1 MKKAEPGRSVI
12 ASPTENPIEIILL
25 ENAADLVGCIALQR
39 AVWNTADLEVV
50 PVSQLRA
57 AQHAGGLVAGA
68 YIAGEIVGFCYG
80 FPSFRPELHADP
92 GLHSHMTGVAASA
105 RGRGVGR
112 SLKEFQRK
120 WCLEKGFN
128 WIEWTF
134 DPLRAGNARFNLRH
148 LGAVASEY
156 LVDTYGRME
165 DGLNEGLPSDRLMAY
180 WDLEISGKAEP
191 EVTGEER
198 GRRTTSS
205 RRPEPALK
213 AEPDG
218 RPGQVVLDAR
228 APAVS
233 IDLPLDLDRLLA
245 DRPEVAL
252 EWRFA
257 TRLAFLHYLA
267 EGYLATDFAGGTYI
281 LTHPERI

>member
-12 ASPTENPIEIILL
+12 ASPADNPIEIILL
-25 ENAADLVGCIALQR
+25 ENAADLGGCMALQR
-39 AVWNTADLEVV
+39 AVWNAADLEVV

-57 AQHAGGLVAGA
+57 AQQAGGLVAGA

-80 FPSFRPELHADP
+80 FPSFRPELHAEP

-112 SLKEFQRK
+112 ALKEFQRK
-120 WCLEKGFN
+120 WSLEKGLN

-156 LVDTYGRME
+156 LVDAYGWME
-165 DGLNEGLPSDRLMAY
+165 DGLNEGLPSDRLMAF
-180 WDLEISGKAEP
+180 WDLTIGGKAEP
-191 EVTGEER
+191 DMTGEDE
-198 GRRTTSS
+198 GRRATPAGP
-205 RRPEPALK
+205 PEPALK
-213 AEPDG
+213 ARPDG
-218 RPGQVVLDAR
+218 SPGQVVLDAR

-233 IDLPLDLDRLLA
+233 IDLPPDLDSLLA
-245 DRPEVAL
+245 DKPDLAL

-267 EGYLATDFAGGTYI
+267 DGYAATDFAGGAYL
-281 LTHPERI
+281 LTRP